1 MDIKDLVSVE
11 EAAKILGYRNSSV
24 ALLCRQGKLEGAFRI
39 GHQWMIPRKT
49 IENYEKGP
57 QGFAAIWLRK
67 REAEKVQN
75 EADDIAL
82 AENDSDSDSYVDSKE
97 ELEREI
103 LHYMKILARKIG
115 RLEKIIAQEKAKS

>member
-11 EAAKILGYRNSSV
+11 EAAKILGYRKSSV

-57 QGFAAIWLRK
+57 QGFAAIWQRR
-67 REAEKVQN
+67 REAEKLQN
-75 EADDIAL
+75 EADDIVLSESA
-82 AENDSDSDSYVDSKE
+82 SDESKTDTKE

-115 RLEKIIAQEKAKS
+115 RLEKIIAQEKSEP

>member
-49 IENYEKGP
+49 IENYEKAP
-57 QGFAAIWLRK
+57 QGFAAIWKRR
-67 REAEKVQN
+67 REAEKAELEAEILEN
-75 EADDIAL
+75 ENEEMLEALDD
-82 AENDSDSDSYVDSKE
+82 KE
-97 ELEREI
+97 SLEREI
-103 LHYMKILARKIG
+103 LACMRTLVRKFN
-115 RLEKIIAQEKAKS
+115 RLEKIIITQEKSQA

>member
-1 MDIKDLVSVE
+1 MDINDLVSVE

-39 GHQWMIPRKT
+39 GHQWMIPRTT

-57 QGFAAIWLRK
+57 QGFAAIWQRR
-67 REAEKVQN
+67 REAEKEQQK
-75 EADDIAL
+75 ADDAVL
-82 AENDSDSDSYVDSKE
+82 SEMAESDDVNLCDKE

-103 LHYMKILARKIG
+103 LRYMKILARKIV
-115 RLEKIIAQEKAKS
+115 RLEKIIAQEKKES

>member
-11 EAAKILGYRNSSV
+11 EAAKILGYRKSSV

-57 QGFAAIWLRK
+57 QGFAAIWQRR
-67 REAEKVQN
+67 REAEKLQN
-75 EADDIAL
+75 KADDIAL
-82 AENDSDSDSYVDSKE
+82 SESASDESKTDSKE

-103 LHYMKILARKIG
+103 LHYVKILARKIG
-115 RLEKIIAQEKAKS
+115 RLEKIIAQEKSDA

>member
-11 EAAKILGYRNSSV
+11 EAAKILGYRKSSV

-57 QGFAAIWLRK
+57 QGFAAIWQRR
-67 REAEKVQN
+67 REAEKLQN

-82 AENDSDSDSYVDSKE
+82 SESASDESKTDTKE

-115 RLEKIIAQEKAKS
+115 RLEKIIAQEKSEP

>member
-1 MDIKDLVSVE
+1 MDINDLVSVE

-39 GHQWMIPRKT
+39 GHQWMIPRTT

-57 QGFAAIWLRK
+57 QGFAAIWQRR
-67 REAEKVQN
+67 REAEKEQQK
-75 EADDIAL
+75 ADDAVL
-82 AENDSDSDSYVDSKE
+82 SEMAESDDVNLCDKE

-103 LHYMKILARKIG
+103 LRYMRILARKIV
-115 RLEKIIAQEKAKS
+115 RLEKIIAQEKKES

>member
-11 EAAKILGYRNSSV
+11 EAAKILGYRKTSV

-57 QGFAAIWLRK
+57 QGFAAIWQRR
-67 REAEKVQN
+67 REAEKLQN

-82 AENDSDSDSYVDSKE
+82 SEYDSGDSKTDSKE

-103 LHYMKILARKIG
+103 LHYVKILARKIG
-115 RLEKIIAQEKAKS
+115 RLEKIIAQEKNES

>member
-11 EAAKILGYRNSSV
+11 EAAKILGYRKSSV

-57 QGFAAIWLRK
+57 QGLAVIWQRR
-67 REAEKVQN
+67 REAEKLQN

-82 AENDSDSDSYVDSKE
+82 SEAASDESKTDTKE

-115 RLEKIIAQEKAKS
+115 RLEKIIAQEKSDT

>member
-11 EAAKILGYRNSSV
+11 EAAKILGYRKSSV

-57 QGFAAIWLRK
+57 QGFAAIWQRR
-67 REAEKVQN
+67 REAEKLQN

-82 AENDSDSDSYVDSKE
+82 SESASDESKTDSKE

-103 LHYMKILARKIG
+103 LHYVKILARKIG
-115 RLEKIIAQEKAKS
+115 RLEKIIAQEKSDA

>member
-11 EAAKILGYRNSSV
+11 EAAKILGYRKSSV

-57 QGFAAIWLRK
+57 QGFAAIWQRR
-67 REAEKVQN
+67 REAEKLQN

-82 AENDSDSDSYVDSKE
+82 SESASDESKTDTKE

-103 LHYMKILARKIG
+103 LHYVKILARKIG
-115 RLEKIIAQEKAKS
+115 RLEKIIAQEKFDA

>member
-11 EAAKILGYRNSSV
+11 EAAKILGYRKSSV

-57 QGFAAIWLRK
+57 QGFAAIWQRR
-67 REAEKVQN
+67 REAEKLQN
-75 EADDIAL
+75 KADDIAL
-82 AENDSDSDSYVDSKE
+82 SESASDESKTDSKE

-103 LHYMKILARKIG
+103 LHYVKILARKIG
-115 RLEKIIAQEKAKS
+115 RLEKIIAQEKSEP

>member
-39 GHQWMIPRKT
+39 GHQWMIPKKT

-57 QGFAAIWLRK
+57 QGFAAIWQRR
-67 REAEKVQN
+67 REAEKLQN

-82 AENDSDSDSYVDSKE
+82 SEYDSDESKMDSKE

-103 LHYMKILARKIG
+103 LYYMKILARKIG
-115 RLEKIIAQEKAKS
+115 RLEKIIAQAKSEA

>member
-11 EAAKILGYRNSSV
+11 EAAKILGYRKSSV

-57 QGFAAIWLRK
+57 QGFAAIWQRR
-67 REAEKVQN
+67 REAEKLQN

-82 AENDSDSDSYVDSKE
+82 SEYDNDESKTDSKE

-115 RLEKIIAQEKAKS
+115 RLEKIIAQEKSDA